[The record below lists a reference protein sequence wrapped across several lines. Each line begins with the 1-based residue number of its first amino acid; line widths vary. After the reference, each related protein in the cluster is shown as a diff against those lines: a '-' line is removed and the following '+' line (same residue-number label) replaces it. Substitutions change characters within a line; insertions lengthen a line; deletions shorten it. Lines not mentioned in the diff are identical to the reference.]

1 METKKA
7 TWLNTGQV
15 ESATHTLRAYKHRFR
30 YDIINK
36 LMTNGRMSS
45 EEIASYLDLSEP
57 YIAEQLD
64 ILLGQDLVQSEHAAG
79 STYFYANE
87 SKLRRIKD
95 GLEAFFSE
103 GD

>member
-7 TWLNTGQV
+7 TWLNFSQV

-36 LMTNGRMSS
+36 LMTNGKMSS

-57 YIAEQLD
+57 YIAEQLE
-64 ILLGQDLVQSEHAAG
+64 ILLGQDLVQLEHAAG
-79 STYFYANE
+79 GTYFIANE

-95 GLEAFFSE
+95 GLDAFFS
-103 GD
+103 DRD